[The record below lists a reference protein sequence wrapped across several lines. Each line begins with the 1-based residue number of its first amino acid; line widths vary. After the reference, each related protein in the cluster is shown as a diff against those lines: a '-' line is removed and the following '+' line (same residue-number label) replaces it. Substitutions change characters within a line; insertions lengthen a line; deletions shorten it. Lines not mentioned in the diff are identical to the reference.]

1 MEVARIQSIGGPPNT
16 GATPAPAAVSGT
28 GFADLLGRA
37 LSSLQAVSDNADA
50 KVAALAAGEDVE
62 LHDVMLAL
70 EAESLATSLAVQ
82 VRNKAVEAYQ
92 EIFRMNI

>member
-1 MEVARIQSIGGPPNT
+1 MEIGRIQGAGAPLNT
-16 GATPAPAAVSGT
+16 GATPAAAATGGA

-37 LSSLQAVSDNADA
+37 VSSLQAVSDNADA
-50 KVAALAAGEDVE
+50 QVKALAAGEDVE

-70 EAESLATSLAVQ
+70 EAESLTTSLAVQ
-82 VRNKAVEAYQ
+82 IRNKAVEAYQ

>member
-1 MEVARIQSIGGPPNT
+1 MEIGRIEGPGAPPNT
-16 GATPAPAAVSGT
+16 GRTTAAAAAGGA
-28 GFADLLGRA
+28 GFADLLGKA
-37 LSSLQAVSDNADA
+37 IGSLQAVSDNADA